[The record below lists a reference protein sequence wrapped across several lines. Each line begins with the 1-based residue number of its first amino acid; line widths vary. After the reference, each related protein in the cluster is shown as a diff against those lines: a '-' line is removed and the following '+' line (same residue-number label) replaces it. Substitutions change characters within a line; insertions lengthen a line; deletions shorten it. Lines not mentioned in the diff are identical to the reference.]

1 MIAGKHLL
9 DHSDILAFF
18 HERNV
23 SLRISRML
31 CDAVKNS
38 ESGAEARAL
47 LAAWGWNTG
56 LSVGGHKG
64 LQEDLEG
71 VTNVMG

>member
-1 MIAGKHLL
+1 
-9 DHSDILAFF
+9 
-18 HERNV
+18 
-23 SLRISRML
+23 ML

-56 LSVGGHKG
+56 LSVGGHEG

-71 VTNVMG
+71 VTNVMR